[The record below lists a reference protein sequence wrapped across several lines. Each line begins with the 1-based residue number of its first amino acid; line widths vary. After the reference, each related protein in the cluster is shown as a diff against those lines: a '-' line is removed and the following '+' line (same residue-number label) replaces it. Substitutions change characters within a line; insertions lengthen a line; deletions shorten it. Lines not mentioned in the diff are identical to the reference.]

1 MVGGAA
7 AGAGWK
13 DPVPTPAMLTSQ
25 IWPTLVRNRTLVRGT
40 GGAGAGR
47 ISVLGFYSHRPGR
60 SYAAFSNFA
69 EAAVGS
75 EPFEF
80 VLPPGLVPQEV
91 RTLTTSIHTGQTNCG
106 VLFLGVSE
114 ILFLRIMV

>member
-1 MVGGAA
+1 MGERFPQVGAAVVGGAA

-25 IWPTLVRNRTLVRGT
+25 IWRHYPAHRTLVRGGSAGAPG

-47 ISVLGFYSHRPGR
+47 ISVLGFYGHRPGR

-91 RTLTTSIHTGQTNCG
+91 RTHTIHT
-106 VLFLGVSE
+106 
-114 ILFLRIMV
+114 